1 MTISFKISKNTM
13 DKMCEHYKY
22 IKRDKTPAYALFQA
36 KDADT
41 VITLYESGKV
51 VFQGVSAD
59 IDANIWKETE
69 MILNG
74 KPVTIEPKKE
84 KKVDDDKTDYYFI
97 NSIGSDEVGT
107 GDYFGPII
115 VCASYVNRKDISFL
129 EELGVRDSKKLTD
142 DKILKIAPEIIKRIP
157 HQEEIISNSE
167 YNNMQDNGY
176 NMNKIKAIYHNKA
189 ILGLMKKDNFVYDMV
204 VVDQFTPERNYY
216 NYLKSEPNVF
226 RKIKFTT
233 KAEDKC
239 LSVACS
245 SIISRYLFLKEIE
258 KMGNSLGS
266 FIPKGASTLVD
277 DYGKKIVQ
285 NFGKEKLRSIAK
297 LNFKNTEKILNG
309 KLGKILFLVLLS
321 HKSNINHE
329 YCKYNTYYYSIYSRT
344 FLFSIINTYT
354 YSHRY

>member
-1 MTISFKISKNTM
+1 MTISFKVSKNTM

-22 IKRDKTPAYALFQA
+22 LKRDKTPAYALFQA

-51 VFQGVSAD
+51 VFQGISAD
-59 IDANIWKETE
+59 IDANIWRETE
-69 MILNG
+69 VMLNG
-74 KPVTIEPKKE
+74 KPVEESKKKE
-84 KKVDDDKTDYYFI
+84 KVKDNDKTDYYFI
-97 NSIGSDEVGT
+97 NSVGSDEVGT

-142 DKILKIAPEIIKRIP
+142 DKILKIAPLIIERIP
-157 HQEEIISNSE
+157 HKEFIISNIE
-167 YNNMQDNGY
+167 YNTMQDNGY

-189 ILGLMKKDNFVYDMV
+189 ILGLMKKDNYVYDMV

-216 NYLKSEPNVF
+216 NYLKNEDNVF

-239 LSVACS
+239 LSVAVS

-258 KMGNSLGS
+258 KMGNELGA
-266 FIPKGASTLVD
+266 FIPKGASTIVD
-277 DYGKKIVQ
+277 EFGKKIV
-285 NFGKEKLRSIAK
+285 NKYGTDKLKSIAK
-297 LNFKNTEKILNG
+297 LNFKNTEKILND
-309 KLGKILFLVLLS
+309 
-321 HKSNINHE
+321 
-329 YCKYNTYYYSIYSRT
+329 
-344 FLFSIINTYT
+344 
-354 YSHRY
+354 